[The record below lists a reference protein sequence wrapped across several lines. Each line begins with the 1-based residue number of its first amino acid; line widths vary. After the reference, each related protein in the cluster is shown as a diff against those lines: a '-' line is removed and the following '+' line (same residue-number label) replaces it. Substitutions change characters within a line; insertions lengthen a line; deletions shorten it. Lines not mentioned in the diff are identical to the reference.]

1 MTPDAKRAGRS
12 MEPTVSLPDAN
23 SPADIGGAA
32 LALFFWLLA
41 RSDGR
46 GERAAARFR
55 EATRL
60 IPRRSR
66 PPAKDQRG
74 PVPQHVDGRSFFSRR
89 SISQMIRTE
98 ISAADPVQ
106 RYSHSSRRSA
116 DFAIIIP
123 TYNEAANVELVVAE
137 LVRSLKDIDW
147 EVIFVDDNSP
157 DGTTDAVRAIAQ
169 NDGRVRCIR
178 RLARRGLAGASIEG
192 MLASSA
198 PVVAIMDGDLQHDTS
213 LLPEMLSR
221 IRAGD
226 DLVIASRFL
235 KAGGAGDGLS
245 RRRLGG
251 SRIATWLAQEFLRI
265 EVTDPM
271 SGFFA
276 MRRAA
281 FEDLAPRLS
290 SQGFKILIDI
300 LASTPKPLRTSE
312 IPFVFRARQHGV
324 SKLDNLVTAEYL
336 SLLLAKSTGDVLSLR
351 FVMFALIGGSG
362 VVVHLAALK
371 TALMFGWTFSLAQM
385 TAAYVAMT
393 GNFFLNNILTY
404 RDRRLKGWRLLSG
417 LVSFWLVCSIGVI
430 ANVGAGQLIHDQA
443 STWWLAGLAGAGLG
457 AVFNY
462 VATSIFTWRAR

>member
-1 MTPDAKRAGRS
+1 
-12 MEPTVSLPDAN
+12 
-23 SPADIGGAA
+23 
-32 LALFFWLLA
+32 
-41 RSDGR
+41 
-46 GERAAARFR
+46 
-55 EATRL
+55 
-60 IPRRSR
+60 
-66 PPAKDQRG
+66 
-74 PVPQHVDGRSFFSRR
+74 
-89 SISQMIRTE
+89 MIRTE

>member
-1 MTPDAKRAGRS
+1 
-12 MEPTVSLPDAN
+12 
-23 SPADIGGAA
+23 
-32 LALFFWLLA
+32 
-41 RSDGR
+41 
-46 GERAAARFR
+46 
-55 EATRL
+55 
-60 IPRRSR
+60 
-66 PPAKDQRG
+66 
-74 PVPQHVDGRSFFSRR
+74 
-89 SISQMIRTE
+89 MIQTE
-98 ISAADPVQ
+98 ILAADPVQ
-106 RYSHSSRRSA
+106 RSSHSSRRSA
-116 DFAIIIP
+116 EFSIIIP

-137 LVRSLKDIDW
+137 LVRSLRDIDW

-157 DGTTDAVRAIAQ
+157 DGTTDAVRAIAR

-213 LLPEMLSR
+213 LLPEMLRR

-235 KAGGAGDGLS
+235 KVGGAGDGLS

-265 EVTDPM
+265 KVTDPM

-290 SQGFKILIDI
+290 SQGFKILMDI

-312 IPFVFRARQHGV
+312 VPFVFRARQHGV

-336 SLLLAKSTGDVLSLR
+336 SLLLAKLTGDVLSLR
-351 FVMFALIGGSG
+351 FVMFALIGGLG

-430 ANVGAGQLIHDQA
+430 ANVGAGQLIHDHA

>member
-1 MTPDAKRAGRS
+1 M
-12 MEPTVSLPDAN
+12 
-23 SPADIGGAA
+23 
-32 LALFFWLLA
+32 
-41 RSDGR
+41 
-46 GERAAARFR
+46 
-55 EATRL
+55 
-60 IPRRSR
+60 IP
-66 PPAKDQRG
+66 
-74 PVPQHVDGRSFFSRR
+74 
-89 SISQMIRTE
+89 TE
-98 ISAADPVQ
+98 ILAADPVQ
-106 RYSHSSRRSA
+106 GSSHPSPRSA
-116 DFAIIIP
+116 EFSIIIP

-137 LVRSLKDIDW
+137 LVRSLRDIDW

-157 DGTTDAVRAIAQ
+157 DGTTDAVRAIAR

-198 PVVAIMDGDLQHDTS
+198 AVVAIMDGDLQHDTS
-213 LLPEMLSR
+213 LLPEMLRR

-235 KAGGAGDGLS
+235 NAGGVGDGLS

-265 EVTDPM
+265 KVTDPM

-281 FEDLAPRLS
+281 FEELSPRLS
-290 SQGFKILIDI
+290 SQGFKILMDI
-300 LASTPKPLRTSE
+300 LASTPKPLRISE

-336 SLLLAKSTGDVLSLR
+336 SLLLAKLTGDVLSLR

-362 VVVHLAALK
+362 VVVHLAVLK

-385 TAAYVAMT
+385 MAAYVAMT